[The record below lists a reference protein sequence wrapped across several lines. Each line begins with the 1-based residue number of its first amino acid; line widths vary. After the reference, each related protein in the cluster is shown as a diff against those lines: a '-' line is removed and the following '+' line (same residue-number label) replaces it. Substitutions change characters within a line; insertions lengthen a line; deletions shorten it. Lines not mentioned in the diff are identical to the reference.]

1 MIGLAISYLPLNASL
16 RIQNLQFESA
26 LWKNTPRKKFNNFK
40 HTILWSTVSTLFLKH
55 AKHAILWNTSG
66 TPFK

>member
-40 HTILWSTVSTLFLKH
+40 HTILWSTVSTLFFEARQARHFMKH
-55 AKHAILWNTSG
+55 VRHTI
-66 TPFK
+66 